1 MQECNIATQDH
12 YVWSS
17 YQYTLQWLWSQTL
30 RHTLW
35 RYKQVKLR
43 SRFVP
48 RKKKRKSRVREMSQR
63 WSEAICLCVIWV
75 GWRRC
80 YLLPTSPHWPL
91 TNQLTRMPGRR
102 LSDSRWLPSHC
113 LGTDSRQLARSLW
126 GWCVWLECV
135 HVCSWEGLIRE
146 QTEMLRKRHTGFK
159 KINNPVVYLLCK

>member
-1 MQECNIATQDH
+1 MYDFPISTPCNDSDPKHSDTHCGVI
-12 YVWSS
+12 
-17 YQYTLQWLWSQTL
+17 
-30 RHTLW
+30 
-35 RYKQVKLR
+35 
-43 SRFVP
+43 SRWNWGHGLSP
-48 RKKKRKSRVREMSQR
+48 GKKKRKSRVREMSQR

-75 GWRRC
+75 GWGRC